1 MSWECVL
8 LIVNVEFLRPACS
21 LPERFG
27 IQTTD
32 EEGAGDDLLVY
43 HT

>member
-8 LIVNVEFLRPACS
+8 IVNLEFLRPACS

-27 IQTTD
+27 MQTTD
-32 EEGAGDDLLVY
+32 KEGADDDLLVY